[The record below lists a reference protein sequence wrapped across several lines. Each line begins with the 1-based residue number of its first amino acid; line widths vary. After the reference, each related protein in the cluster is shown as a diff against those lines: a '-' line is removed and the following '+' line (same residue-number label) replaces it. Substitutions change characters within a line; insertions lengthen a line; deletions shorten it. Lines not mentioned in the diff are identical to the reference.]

1 MLISVPWDVAGPGLL
16 YSSAGIG
23 LPVLC
28 LAMLIIIGIE
38 SLALLQLKWGTFK
51 RAVLC
56 SIVMNLVTYVI
67 GIGVVLFTL
76 EMGLWG
82 LLIDFVISAVVEFI
96 ILMMFKRGAM
106 RENWNAALTVNAASY
121 LLVILPLYLYF
132 GLLK

>member
-1 MLISVPWDVAGPGLL
+1 MLISIPWDIAGPGLL
-16 YSSAGIG
+16 SPSADIG
-23 LPVLC
+23 LPVFC
-28 LAMLIIIGIE
+28 LSVLIIIGIE

-56 SIVMNLVTYVI
+56 SIVMNLVTFVI
-67 GIGVVLFTL
+67 GIGVVPFTL

-82 LLIDFVISAVVEFI
+82 LLIDFVISVCIEFI
-96 ILMMFKRGAM
+96 ILMTFKRGAM
-106 RENWNAALTVNAASY
+106 RENWNAALTANAASY